1 MSVSAP
7 AVPIEGVTLAPG
19 EELLGSGRF
28 RVSNILFFIWWN
40 MSVTNRRVVG
50 RVPNTILGVIPL
62 GFNQVSYPLANV
74 AGVGVRRAYS
84 VGLLIIG
91 LVLLL
96 VGLSSFG
103 SRSGSAGGGLV
114 LLVLGVLGILGAF
127 KNAIQLTN
135 SGGDHIRHGVSF
147 LDRAA
152 AETFVQQVNT
162 IIATHA
168 HQPAV
173 VAASNPSRS
182 PSVSEAL
189 SELQTLRDQGHVTPE
204 EYEAKRRE
212 IVARM

>member
-1 MSVSAP
+1 MSASVQT
-7 AVPIEGVTLAPG
+7 VPIEGVTLATG

-40 MSVTNRRVVG
+40 MVVTNRRVVG

-84 VGLLIIG
+84 V
-91 LVLLL
+91 VLLVIGVFL
-96 VGLSSFG
+96 ILAGLSSFG
-103 SRSGSAGGGLV
+103 SPSGSGGGGV
-114 LLVLGVLGILGAF
+114 GLLILGVLGVLGAF
-127 KNAIQLTN
+127 KNAIQVTN
-135 SGGDHIRHGVSF
+135 SGGDHISHGVSYF
-147 LDRAA
+147 DRAA

-173 VAASNPSRS
+173 VAPSTTSRG
-182 PSVSEAL
+182 PSSSEAL
-189 SELQTLRDQGHVTPE
+189 SELQTLRDLGHITPE

-212 IVARM
+212 IISRM